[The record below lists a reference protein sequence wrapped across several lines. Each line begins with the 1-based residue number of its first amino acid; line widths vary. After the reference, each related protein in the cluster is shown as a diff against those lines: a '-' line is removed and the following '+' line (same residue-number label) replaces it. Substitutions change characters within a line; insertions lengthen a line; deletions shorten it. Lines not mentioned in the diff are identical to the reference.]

1 MWGRRELPQ
10 IPQENTREWSLYGGV
25 VTRCLDHWGSPPQCR
40 PQTDTQSSGV
50 LCDWPQKR
58 GFPEAQNT
66 PESNFLPFVGK
77 IMRKRELGIF
87 FGISR
92 VFKEMLFSEKHLVRN
107 LAEKLTPPNFS
118 GPFLHHLWELPAV
131 LSSTELGLKRCPSI
145 QRRDTTLE
153 ELPVRIHKFL
163 WLHKETDD
171 KIEDQTQTE
180 MTLTTSI
187 NIITERTL
195 TSYMYMK

>member
-1 MWGRRELPQ
+1 MSLRRGCDPMPGPLGHPTLMLSWA
-10 IPQENTREWSLYGGV
+10 PV
-25 VTRCLDHWGSPPQCR
+25 FPH
-40 PQTDTQSSGV
+40 TDTQSSGV

-66 PESNFLPFVGK
+66 PKSNFLPFVGK
-77 IMRKRELGIF
+77 IIRKRELGIF

-92 VFKEMLFSEKHLVRN
+92 VFKEMLFSERHLVRN
-107 LAEKLTPPNFS
+107 LAGKLTPPNFS

-131 LSSTELGLKRCPSI
+131 LSSMELELNRCPSI
-145 QRRDTTLE
+145 RRRDTTLE

-171 KIEDQTQTE
+171 KIEDQNHTE

-187 NIITERTL
+187 TIITVIHTWNNKWKHYKSML
-195 TSYMYMK
+195 SFKA